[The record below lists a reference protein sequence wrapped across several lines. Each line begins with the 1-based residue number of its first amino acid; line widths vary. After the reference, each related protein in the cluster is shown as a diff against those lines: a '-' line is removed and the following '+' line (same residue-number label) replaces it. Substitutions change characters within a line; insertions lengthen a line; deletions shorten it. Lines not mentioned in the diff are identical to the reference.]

1 MRRNGRAIALLVFL
15 IFLGVTLGFL
25 GGLGWPLLAQRGTQP
40 PRPDAHPRPVTPRGE
55 LSSTEKQ
62 NIRIFQKASPSVAYI
77 TTLVDKEDFF
87 SFDVRRAR
95 QGTGSGFVWD
105 DLGHIVTN
113 YHVIQGADAAQVTLF
128 DQSTYEAR
136 LVGGSAEKDL
146 AVLRIGAPTSKLKP
160 LPVGTSFDL
169 AVGQEVYA
177 IGNPFGLDQTLT
189 TGIISALGREI
200 ESPDN
205 LPIRDVIQT
214 DAAINPGNSGGPL
227 LDSSGRLIGVN
238 AAIVSSSGS
247 SAGVGFAI
255 PVDTVNWVVPEL
267 ISKGRITRPG
277 LGITAASDSVG
288 QRLGV
293 EGVIILRTARGGPA
307 EQAGLKP
314 AKKDR
319 SGRAVL
325 GDVIVALGGEKVA
338 STRDFYIAL
347 EKYHVGD
354 MVKVTLLRD
363 NRRLDVSV
371 RLAEER

>member
-1 MRRNGRAIALLVFL
+1 MRRNGRAIALFVLLVFL
-15 IFLGVTLGFL
+15 GAALGFL
-25 GGLGWPLLAQRGTQP
+25 GGLGWPLLAQRGTPP
-40 PRPDAHPRPVTPRGE
+40 PRTDARPRPVTPRGE
-55 LSSTEKQ
+55 LTASERQ

-105 DLGHIVTN
+105 ELGHIVTN

-128 DQSTYEAR
+128 DQSTYDAR

-146 AVLRIGAPTSKLKP
+146 AVLRIGAPSSKLKP
-160 LPVGTSFDL
+160 FPVGTSFDL

-189 TGIISALGREI
+189 NGIISALGREI

-267 ISKGRITRPG
+267 ISKGRIIRPG
-277 LGITAASDSVG
+277 LGITAASDSVS

-293 EGVIILRTARGGPA
+293 EGVAILRTTRGGPA

-314 AKKDR
+314 TKKDR
-319 SGRAVL
+319 NGRAVL
-325 GDVIVALGGEKVA
+325 GDVIVAIGGEKVT
-338 STRDFYIAL
+338 STRDLYIAL
-347 EKYHVGD
+347 EKHRVGET
-354 MVKVTLLRD
+354 VKVTLLRD
-363 NRRLDVSV
+363 KRRVDVSV

>member
-1 MRRNGRAIALLVFL
+1 M
-15 IFLGVTLGFL
+15 
-25 GGLGWPLLAQRGTQP
+25 
-40 PRPDAHPRPVTPRGE
+40 
-55 LSSTEKQ
+55 
-62 NIRIFQKASPSVAYI
+62 
-77 TTLVDKEDFF
+77 
-87 SFDVRRAR
+87 
-95 QGTGSGFVWD
+95 
-105 DLGHIVTN
+105 
-113 YHVIQGADAAQVTLF
+113 
-128 DQSTYEAR
+128 
-136 LVGGSAEKDL
+136 
-146 AVLRIGAPTSKLKP
+146 
-160 LPVGTSFDL
+160 
-169 AVGQEVYA
+169 
-177 IGNPFGLDQTLT
+177 
-189 TGIISALGREI
+189 
-200 ESPDN
+200 
-205 LPIRDVIQT
+205 IQT

-325 GDVIVALGGEKVA
+325 GGEKVA